1 MPKKHN
7 NWYASADETT
17 KQAMLNYT
25 KDRDIIQKALSSFES
40 LKTEVLPKHENLAT
54 RCILIILET
63 VWNELQNINKN
74 LPYPHDFYIDSPG
87 GPFYALNW
95 WEENRKDREQNTK
108 QMCTELL
115 ALQPILQEWYDK
127 HGTPKLIVVRI
138 LRLQRTEQ
146 NLWDDWIHDI
156 NRVQNDMSEKHV
168 IFAEPALS
176 LSACNKQKKTVVE
189 LSSLLATLKQHFSK

>member
-25 KDRDIIQKALSSFES
+25 KDRDIIQKALSSLES

-54 RCILIILET
+54 RCILIILEA
-63 VWNELQNINKN
+63 VWNELQNMNKN
-74 LPYPHDFYIDSPG
+74 LPYPHDFYIDAPG
-87 GPFYALNW
+87 GPFYDLNW
-95 WEENRKDREQNTK
+95 WEENREDREKNTK
-108 QMCTELL
+108 QMCTILL
-115 ALQPILQEWYDK
+115 ALQVILQEWYDN
-127 HGTPKLIVVRI
+127 HGTPGLIVVRI

-168 IFAEPALS
+168 IVEEPALS
-176 LSACNKQKKTVVE
+176 LSACNEQKKTVVE
-189 LSSLLATLKQHFSK
+189 LSSLLATLKYHF